1 MASNINPFNIDGT
14 FPVAGQD
21 NNSQGFRDNFT
32 NIRNNFSFAKTE
44 IETLQQNA
52 VLKSGGTGV
61 NNMDGSSI
69 ENVVFA
75 NYRDRLITVT
85 PDVAAGTFS
94 LDVNE
99 GSAFYIG
106 ETNQTITLS
115 GIANWPTSGYAKITL
130 MILVSQRNHEFRLQ
144 RSLPLIGVNE
154 IAGYRLDIDTPVIA
168 FDQIG
173 LYIFEFSKTALSSSI
188 IIRDLTRDKRYLQ
201 DRDLYFSGNLNSTLS
216 KTLMVGYGNFTD
228 INYMAANLMV
238 NSADRVS
245 TLGKVNAVT
254 VGTLSV
260 GNVTAL
266 GNVIRNGAVS
276 GVTVTAGK
284 GTPALLQPVS
294 NGDMLGHVSSQ
305 QYTQTGPGQFQV
317 VPAATIVYYAA
328 GSSTDGLGGNL
339 AVFTKRDGGALTKA
353 LSVENDQSTRFSGN
367 LMLHTAGV
375 DGNSN
380 WIRAAETGGTW
391 ATRTG
396 VPGQM
401 TFTNGYLYICIATNT
416 WRRIALSA
424 S

>member
-44 IETLQQNA
+44 IENLQQNA

-69 ENVVFA
+69 ENVVLA

-85 PDVAAGTFS
+85 PDVASGTFS
-94 LDVNE
+94 MDVNE
-99 GSAFYIG
+99 GSTFYIG
-106 ETNQTITLS
+106 ETTQNITLS
-115 GIANWPTSGYAKITL
+115 GIGNWPTDGYAKITL
-130 MILVSQRNHEFRLQ
+130 IVFVSQRNHEFRLQ

-173 LYIFEFSKTALSSSI
+173 TYIFEFSKTALSSAI
-188 IIRDLTRDKRYLQ
+188 FIRDLTRDKRYLQ
-201 DRDLYFSGNLNSTLS
+201 DRDLYFSGNLNATLS
-216 KTLMVGYGNFTD
+216 KTLMVGYGDYTD
-228 INYMAANLMV
+228 MSFMAANLMV

-254 VGTLSV
+254 VGELAVGDQASLSDV
-260 GNVTAL
+260 IVNGNV
-266 GNVIRNGAVS
+266 S
-276 GVTVTAGK
+276 GITVTAADGA
-284 GTPALLQPVS
+284 PELLEPVS
-294 NGDMLGHVSSQ
+294 DGDMLGHVSSQ

-317 VPAATIVYYAA
+317 APAATMVYYAT
-328 GSSTDGLGGNL
+328 GTSTDGLGGNL
-339 AVFTKRDGGALTKA
+339 AVYTKQDGGALAKA

-391 ATRTG
+391 ATRVG

-401 TFTNGYLYICIATNT
+401 TFTNSYLYICIATNT
-416 WRRIALSA
+416 WRRVALSA
-424 S
+424 T